1 MVATMKR
8 AGSCAQYYPSTMEL
22 AGLPGNEL
30 IREGLADLSAGRTS
44 TSSLLVLIGADRL
57 RRVGLSIPHE
67 PIDDPEHR
75 LYALLAVED
84 SDSAHARHHALL
96 RQLVSFHPAPDC
108 PAYSIGPEIGRA
120 AVRYGG

>member
-1 MVATMKR
+1 
-8 AGSCAQYYPSTMEL
+8 MEL

-57 RRVGLSIPHE
+57 RRVGLPIPHE

-84 SDSAHARHHALL
+84 SDSAHARYNALI
-96 RQLVSFHPAPDC
+96 RQLVSF
-108 PAYSIGPEIGRA
+108 ERA
-120 AVRYGG
+120 AECAA